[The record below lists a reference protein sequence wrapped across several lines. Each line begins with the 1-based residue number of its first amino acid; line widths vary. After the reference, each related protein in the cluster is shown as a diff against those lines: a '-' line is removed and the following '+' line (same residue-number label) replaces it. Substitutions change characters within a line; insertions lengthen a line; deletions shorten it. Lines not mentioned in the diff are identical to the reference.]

1 MGRTCATSY
10 GRGNCIVSGP
20 ASERI
25 KHVHRPSQFEDKRGK
40 SYEIKNWD
48 NSRSG
53 GVPLYGDASKGSYS
67 QYRRRRQAVLR
78 PWSGLLG
85 GSTLLCLGSRPLGL
99 AAPSPGLDSRLLQGA
114 INSVAVDS
122 KGPAFRKSAGP
133 EFCTWTAK
141 KVSCAVG
148 LTQCG

>member
-20 ASERI
+20 VSERI
-25 KHVHRPSQFEDKRGK
+25 KHIHRPSQFEDKEGN
-40 SYEIKNWD
+40 YEIKNWV

-53 GVPLYGDASKGSYS
+53 GVPLCGDASKGSYS
-67 QYRRRRQAVLR
+67 QHRCGGQAVLH

-99 AAPSPGLDSRLLQGA
+99 ATPSSGLDSRLLRSA
-114 INSVAVDS
+114 IKFAAVNS
-122 KGPAFRKSAGP
+122 KGPAFGKSAGP
-133 EFCTWTAK
+133 EFCTGTAK